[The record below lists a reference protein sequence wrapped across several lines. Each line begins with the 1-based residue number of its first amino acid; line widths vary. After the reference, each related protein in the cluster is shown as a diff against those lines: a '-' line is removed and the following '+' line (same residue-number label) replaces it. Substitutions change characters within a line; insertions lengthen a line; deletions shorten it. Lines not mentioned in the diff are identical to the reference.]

1 MSEDRRSIRHMQ
13 EVQLLSA
20 AEAAER
26 LGLSDRHVGRLA
38 AEGVIPSIRV
48 GRRGTYLF
56 DPAVIDEYKR
66 ERGGA
71 KRVVRSES

>member
-1 MSEDRRSIRHMQ
+1 MQ

-48 GRRGTYLF
+48 GRRGAYLF
-56 DPAVIDEYKR
+56 AATVIDEYKR